1 MERAIFYVLLAL
13 LPAQAK
19 GVPLDTTGYL
29 SFSDTVYLS
38 VEDGEKIY
46 LHTIKPGQTLFSL
59 ARFYG
64 LHYQELQYLNN
75 GLGERVSVGQQVRIP
90 IPNRAIVRYLP
101 AKASRRMFAPVVYVV
116 KKGDTLFRIG
126 QYFKLPVSEISA
138 RGEISGNTLKPGMLI
153 PIGWMSIL
161 GISEADRPEPV
172 HPLLKRNLPLRQKFE
187 SVAKG
192 RTLQKLQGPAYWQ
205 QGGPEEGSSFFARF
219 NHAAKHTVIEIENPM
234 NQGKIFAEVLG
245 PIPPTIYDP
254 RIIIVLSPAAA
265 KMLGARDPQ
274 FFVKIRY
281 AK

>member
-1 MERAIFYVLLAL
+1 MKRAIFYVLLAL
-13 LPAQAK
+13 SALK
-19 GVPLDTTGYL
+19 VNGMCFDTIGYL
-29 SFSDTVYLS
+29 SFSDTVYLRI
-38 VEDGEKIY
+38 ENGEKIY
-46 LHTIKPGQTLFSL
+46 LHTIRQGQTLFSL

-64 LHYQELQYLNN
+64 LHYQELQYFNS

-90 IPNRAIVRYLP
+90 IPNRAIIRYLP
-101 AKASRRMFAPVVYVV
+101 AKVSRRLFAPVVYVV

-126 QYFKLPVSEISA
+126 QYFKLSA
-138 RGEISGNTLKPGMLI
+138 NEVGTRGGVGGNTLKPGTLI
-153 PIGWMSIL
+153 PIGWISTR
-161 GISEADRPEPV
+161 GIPEEDRPEPA
-172 HPLLKRNLPLRQKFE
+172 HPMLKRNLPLRQKFE

-205 QGGPEEGSSFFARF
+205 QGGPEEGSAFFARF
-219 NHAAKHTVIEIENPM
+219 NDAAKHAVIEIVNPM

-254 RIIIVLSPAAA
+254 RVIVVLSPAAA

-281 AK
+281 YK